1 KCMKPN
7 TRLRTSRESQNG
19 GETCQKFQINDRV
32 DANFSDSVHCSQRI
46 KRQSERTV
54 YRNRYHIL
62 LGNDVHCVENESI
75 VLKYDEINVFASDHV
90 DRTTNC
96 RISENGRAL
105 LRELN
110 EKNPPNF
117 ARPW

>member
-1 KCMKPN
+1 MKPN
-7 TRLRTSRESQNG
+7 TRFCAGRESQNR
-19 GETCQKFQINDRV
+19 GEACQEFQINDRV
-32 DANFSDSVHCSQRI
+32 DPDFSDSMHCSQRI
-46 KRQSERTV
+46 KRESDRTV

-62 LGNDVHCVENESI
+62 FGNDLHCVENESI
-75 VLKYDEINVFASDHV
+75 VLKYNEVNVFASDHV
-90 DRTTNC
+90 DCTTNC

-110 EKNPPNF
+110 EENAPNF

>member
-1 KCMKPN
+1 MKPN
-7 TRLRTSRESQNG
+7 TRLRAGRESQNR
-19 GETCQKFQINDRV
+19 GEACQEFQINDCV
-32 DANFSDSVHCSQRI
+32 DADLSDSMHCSHRI
-46 KRQSERTV
+46 NGKSDGTAR
-54 YRNRYHIL
+54 RNRYHIL

-75 VLKYDEINVFASDHV
+75 VLKYDEVNIFTANHF

-105 LRELN
+105 LRELD
-110 EKNPPNF
+110 EKNAPNF